1 MRRKK
6 PHLAVFFGGTDAN
19 HDLSTQT
26 GHWFCQHVPRSS
38 YDITPVH
45 IQPDGSWKVPQ
56 GPLPQRGDVG
66 GFFRSFLDG
75 LQKLSPTEGMGRL
88 VTKPLAGLVNLI
100 RGKGGDD
107 GALHGLAEA
116 LNLPI
121 AGSPLS
127 ACQVCSHKHLCY
139 QTIDD
144 IATTPFTLTFGP
156 TEDPAAI
163 VEEVRDVLTPPLY
176 VKAATGEG
184 GSGVERVTSLDELA
198 AAVKRLQQA
207 GHSLLVQ
214 EAVAGKELNLTIIGD
229 PAGRLA
235 ALPATFITPRAS
247 AFYDQAARR
256 HAGRVHTS
264 QLTDHKDAV
273 VAQAQDIAQQVWQRV
288 GAKRYASFDFVAADD
303 ELTLLEVN
311 LIPNASQQAVLHGQ
325 LRAAGMSPTVFIDGY
340 LR

>member
-26 GHWFCQHVPRSS
+26 GQWFCQHVPRSS

-56 GPLPQRGDVG
+56 GPLPQRGDVAG
-66 GFFRSFLDG
+66 LLKGFLDG

-107 GALHGLAEA
+107 GAMHGVAEA
-116 LNLPI
+116 MSLPM
-121 AGSPLS
+121 AGSPLA

-144 IATTPFTLTFGP
+144 IATTPFTLSYGP
-156 TEDPAAI
+156 TEDPATI

-184 GSGVERVTSLDELA
+184 GSGVEQVTSLDELA

-207 GHSLLVQ
+207 GHAVLVQ
-214 EAVAGKELNLTIIGD
+214 EAVTGKELNLTIVGD
-229 PAGRLA
+229 RAGRLT
-235 ALPATFITPRAS
+235 ALPATLITPRES
-247 AFYDQAARR
+247 AFYDQPARR
-256 HAGRVHTS
+256 HPGRIHAH
-264 QLTDHKDAV
+264 QLADKEDSV

-288 GAKRYASFDFVAADD
+288 GAKRYASFDFVA
-303 ELTLLEVN
+303 EEEGLTLLEVN
-311 LIPNASQQAVLHGQ
+311 LIPNASQHALLHGQ
-325 LRAAGMSPTVFIDGY
+325 LKAAGMSPSIFIDGY